1 MNSTGYR
8 PITTLLSSKENAMTT
23 LRSVILLTV
32 LISSGLTVR
41 AQDTQVTWSTFT
53 SGFGEFT
60 NGNTVAQVV
69 AGQPFAGELEG
80 PGISVGGGFLYNP
93 AITGQQAAVLV
104 SLIEGWNM
112 VSNPVTRAEGTDSVH
127 SLFPNATYDYGFV
140 FIPGVGYQQ
149 RYTLENRIGYW
160 VKFPNPQSVSVFG
173 TARHADTIAVSR
185 GWNMVGSISVPL
197 DTALV
202 VSIPPNNNISPWFG
216 YSGSLAP
223 VEQLLP
229 GHAYWVK
236 AETTGVFIFDS
247 SVKAKQSGSV
257 RRVRGK
263 EAPSS
268 GQDARQH

>member
-1 MNSTGYR
+1 MKSAR
-8 PITTLLSSKENAMTT
+8 FLFPVCIKASAMTT
-23 LRSVILLTV
+23 FSNVAMITMLLA
-32 LISSGLTVR
+32 SGLTAR
-41 AQDTQVTWSTFT
+41 AQETQVTWSTFT
-53 SGFGEFT
+53 TGFGEFS
-60 NGNTVAQVV
+60 NGKTVAQVV

-93 AITGQQAAVLV
+93 EITGQPAFVFV
-104 SLIEGWNM
+104 SLIAGWNM
-112 VSNPVTRAEGTDSVH
+112 VSNPVTRPEGTDSVRV
-127 SLFPNATYDYGFV
+127 LFPGATYDYGFT

-149 RYTLENRIGYW
+149 RYTMENRIGYW
-160 VKFPNPQSVSVFG
+160 VKFPSPQSVSVFG
-173 TARHADTIAVSR
+173 APRQADTIAVSK

-223 VEQLLP
+223 AEQLLP

-247 SVKAKQSGSV
+247 SIESGQRSYDD
-257 RRVRGK
+257 K
-263 EAPSS
+263 EKPSS
-268 GQDARQH
+268 AKDARPR